1 MSLLR
6 YASPQTFYPL
16 AGKLAAIAAAIAI
29 VCAVAGL
36 WLGLFVAPTDS
47 QQGEVYRLIYIHV
60 PSAWMAMF
68 IYQVMGLYAVLTLVL
83 RTRLSAMMMR
93 ALAPTGMVMA
103 AIALLT
109 GAIWGKPT
117 WGTYWVW
124 DARMTSTLV
133 LLFLYLGYLALVAA
147 IEDPT
152 RADRA
157 GAVLILAGVINV
169 PIIYFSVR
177 WWNTLHQGASI
188 TPGGSS
194 IDPSMLRAL
203 LMMTLATWAYAISV
217 ALIRLRSIIL
227 DRERHSRWGQAMAAS
242 LTGGPAASESG
253 KPTARPTGGPAGRP
267 AGRDKVARQG

>member
-1 MSLLR
+1 MTLFR
-6 YASPQTFYPL
+6 FASPQTFFPL
-16 AGKLAAIAAAIAI
+16 AGKIAAASAVIAVI
-29 VCAVAGL
+29 CAAIGL
-36 WLGLFVAPTDS
+36 WLGLYVAPTDS
-47 QQGEVYRLIYIHV
+47 QQGEVYRLIYLHV
-60 PSAWMAMF
+60 PAAWMAMF
-68 IYQVMGLYAVLTLVL
+68 IYLVMGGYAVLTLVL

-133 LLFLYLGYLALVAA
+133 LLFLYLGFMALVAA

-152 RADRA
+152 RGDRA
-157 GAVLILAGVINV
+157 GSVLVLAGIINV

-188 TPGGSS
+188 TPAGSS
-194 IDPSMLRAL
+194 IDPSMLRAM
-203 LMMTLATWAYAISV
+203 LMMSLAAWAYAVSV
-217 ALIRLRSIIL
+217 ALFRVRSIIL
-227 DRERHSRWGQAMAAS
+227 VRERRTRWGQAMAA
-242 LTGGPAASESG
+242 
-253 KPTARPTGGPAGRP
+253 RAG
-267 AGRDKVARQG
+267 